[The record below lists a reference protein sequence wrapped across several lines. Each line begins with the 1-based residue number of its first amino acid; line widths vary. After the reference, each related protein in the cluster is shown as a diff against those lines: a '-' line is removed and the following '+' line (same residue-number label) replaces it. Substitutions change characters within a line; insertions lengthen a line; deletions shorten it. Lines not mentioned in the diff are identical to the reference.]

1 MYIQITEGHCT
12 RQDEMRQLVDEAC
25 AALADRAGWLGGT
38 FGFTDDDRYVAVLR
52 FESREAFEELNA
64 SEGAAEWMA
73 RAEELCDG
81 LQVHES
87 EDVMMLLDG
96 GSDDAGFVQI
106 MHGRIADPDRFRH
119 LASDEMM
126 TMLHRMR
133 PEVIG
138 ATLAVEPDGT
148 FIETVA
154 FTDESSARRGEESN
168 MPPEVA
174 ADLGAAMADVE
185 YLDLHKPWFASHR

>member
-1 MYIQITEGHCT
+1 
-12 RQDEMRQLVDEAC
+12 
-25 AALADRAGWLGGT
+25 
-38 FGFTDDDRYVAVLR
+38 
-52 FESREAFEELNA
+52 
-64 SEGAAEWMA
+64 
-73 RAEELCDG
+73 
-81 LQVHES
+81 
-87 EDVMMLLDG
+87 
-96 GSDDAGFVQI
+96 
-106 MHGRIADPDRFRH
+106 MHGRIADADRFRH
-119 LASDEMM
+119 LNSDEMM

-154 FTDESSARRGEESN
+154 FTDESSARRGEESE
-168 MPPEVA
+168 MPAEVA